1 MSDSDAPRDGVTPG
15 RRSMAADRR
24 TAGRGTQR
32 GVGWYGVWMPRVAAA
47 TIVVAA
53 TWFGAIWVFSSTTG
67 FLTLLL
73 LSVFLGFALLPGVEL
88 LTRRGWSRGAAT
100 GVVMIVG
107 AVLALAFVVAMTTVV
122 VGQVANLIAQLPQ
135 HIETATPWLREN
147 LGIELDSTALTNQL
161 DTDQEMVRNI
171 AGNALGGV
179 LGVASTFAGLLFQA
193 LTVGLFVF
201 YILADLPRL
210 RATIN
215 RRFPPQRQEYIDTIT
230 TITIEKVGGWTYS
243 RAVLA
248 LASAGYHLAVFLVL
262 DLPYGVALAMWV
274 GLVSQFVPTV
284 GTYIAGVV
292 PVLVALLEDP
302 IDALWVVVAI
312 AVYQQ
317 VENYLIAPRV
327 TANTMDLHPAVGFG
341 SAIVGASLLGG
352 IGALLAL
359 PAAATITAL
368 VQTYGDHYDLI
379 TSGTIENPEDYEARM
394 QAQAEAKLATRTT
407 RGRRRTDGREAAGTP
422 RS

>member
-1 MSDSDAPRDGVTPG
+1 MSDRDATRARVTSARAGAPP
-15 RRSMAADRR
+15 DQR
-24 TAGRGTQR
+24 TAGPGSRA
-32 GVGWYGVWMPRVAAA
+32 GWYSVWMPRVAAA

-67 FLTLLL
+67 FLTLIL
-73 LSVFLGFALLPGVEL
+73 LSVFLGFALLPGVER
-88 LTRRGWSRGAAT
+88 LTRWGWSRGAAT
-100 GVVMIVG
+100 GVVMAGG
-107 AVLALAFVVAMTTVV
+107 AILALTFLVAMSTVV
-122 VGQVANLIAQLPQ
+122 VGQVTNLIAQLPQ
-135 HIETATPWLREN
+135 YIDTVTPWVREN
-147 LGIELDSTALTNQL
+147 LGIDLNTAALTSQL
-161 DTDQEMVRNI
+161 NSDRQMVQSI

-193 LTVGLFVF
+193 LTISLFVF

-248 LASAGYHLAVFLVL
+248 LASAGFHLVVFLVL
-262 DLPYGVALAMWV
+262 GLPYGVALALWV

-284 GTYIAGVV
+284 GTYLAGIV
-292 PVLVALLEDP
+292 PILVALLENP
-302 IDALWVVVAI
+302 IDALWVLIAI
-312 AVYQQ
+312 GVYQQ
-317 VENYLIAPRV
+317 IENYLIAPRV
-327 TANTMDLHPAVGFG
+327 TANTMDLHPAVGFA

-379 TSGTIENPEDYEARM
+379 TSGSIENPEDYEARM
-394 QAQAEAKLATRTT
+394 QAQTEAKLSARAERSRRRLRRNEDRTPTT
-407 RGRRRTDGREAAGTP
+407 RV
-422 RS
+422 